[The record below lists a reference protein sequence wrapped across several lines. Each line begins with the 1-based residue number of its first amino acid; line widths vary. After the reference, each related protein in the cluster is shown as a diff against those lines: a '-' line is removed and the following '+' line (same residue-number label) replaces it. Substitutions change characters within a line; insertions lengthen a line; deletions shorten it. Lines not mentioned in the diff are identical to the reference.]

1 MTVPSSC
8 SPTQGPP
15 ARAFFWSALTA
26 ALAACAAQQPDVA
39 PRPARDTVAV
49 APPAPRTVRD
59 TALEQRAGRL
69 ELRLLERDAQLE
81 DVQARLDEARQE
93 VVRAL
98 AKLQTVASRAE
109 AASAIAEAEI
119 AAQSLRAAA
128 GTQPASDLAQAATL
142 LHQGSAEFAKQNYG
156 GALYLANQ
164 AKRVAG
170 LGTSRP
176 GDGGRVPPR
185 PGEVPFAVPVRLQA
199 TTRGNVRDGPGGG
212 YKVLFTVEPGT
223 ALTGYSYLDQ
233 WVRVA
238 DEGGRAG
245 WIFLSLIGRRAGR

>member
-1 MTVPSSC
+1 LTVPSSC

-15 ARAFFWSALTA
+15 ARAFFWSALAA

-59 TALEQRAGRL
+59 TALEQRAARL

-81 DVQARLDEARQE
+81 ELQARLDEARQQ
-93 VVRAL
+93 VVRAM

-119 AAQSLRAAA
+119 ALQSFRAA
-128 GTQPASDLAQAATL
+128 TVSQPATDLTQATTL
-142 LHQGSAEFAKQNYG
+142 LQQGSAEFAKQNYG
-156 GALYLANQ
+156 GALYLADQ

-170 LGTSRP
+170 VGKSRLG
-176 GDGGRVPPR
+176 GEGRAPLR
-185 PGEVPFAVPVRLQA
+185 AGEVPFAVPVRLQA
-199 TTRGNVRDGPGGG
+199 NTHGNVRDGPGGA

-223 ALTGYSYLDQ
+223 ALTGYSYVDQ

-238 DEGGRAG
+238 DESGRGG
-245 WIFLSLIGRRAGR
+245 WMFLSLIGRREAR